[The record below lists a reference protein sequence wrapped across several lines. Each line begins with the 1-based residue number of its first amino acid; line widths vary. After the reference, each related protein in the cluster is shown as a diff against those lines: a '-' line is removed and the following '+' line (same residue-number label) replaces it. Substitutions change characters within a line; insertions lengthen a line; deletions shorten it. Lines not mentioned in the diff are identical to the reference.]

1 MSKNYSLANLKKENV
16 LSAINEFEILGEEYF
31 LKNYGFGKS
40 RSYFLLYN
48 KKFYPSKA
56 IAGVAHK
63 YFNGLVMGKKYGR
76 DFSGGDK
83 TVKNCLSNLGY
94 SVTSPKDLKTNE
106 NLIIT

>member
-1 MSKNYSLANLKKENV
+1 MSKNYSLVNLKKENV
-16 LSAINEFEILGEEYF
+16 LSAINEFDILGEEYF

-63 YFNGLVMGKKYGR
+63 YFNGLVMGKNMGETFQVEIKQLKIVFLIL
-76 DFSGGDK
+76 DIALHPQK
-83 TVKNCLSNLGY
+83 T
-94 SVTSPKDLKTNE
+94 
-106 NLIIT
+106 

>member
-1 MSKNYSLANLKKENV
+1 MSKNYSLVNLKKENV

-63 YFNGLVMGKKYGR
+63 YFNGLVMGKKWE

-83 TVKNCLSNLGY
+83 TVKGGSNLGY
-94 SVTSPKDLKTNE
+94 SVTQRLKNK
-106 NLIIT
+106 